1 MALQVQQ
8 LIEGKGKPVCIT
20 RDEPVTK
27 ALTLMVNNDY
37 SQLPVTKTDGDI
49 DIPEGMV
56 TYEGILRGIR
66 NFGARLED
74 LKVKDVMVLAP
85 VFSQDDDLF
94 DILNKLKETNAVLVT
109 GTEGQGLV
117 GIVTSYDST
126 EYFRDQT
133 EDLMRVED
141 IETTIKEFIDWAYT
155 EQDGKSRKEE
165 LDRAIT
171 AISARPNQNE
181 NEAEKKMRGFDEL
194 SLGEYISL
202 LVYRKTWGFFEPIFG
217 IPRDSLI
224 ELLNKIHGIRNA
236 LAHFRGDIS
245 KEQRETLKFCA
256 DWFSKRMEEFQARLD
271 REDQEREQI
280 AQLFQ
285 KVQVL
290 PATAA
295 VKEGTGEYVINPP
308 TQVSTPEFA
317 VSEAGSGGGRYALLA
332 DWLQSQPGRIDHV
345 QLTFNQVEEIIQ
357 ADLPPSA
364 RDRRVWWANDT
375 VGHSHSQLWL
385 DAGWRTTYINL
396 TEGRVTFS
404 RIKEREKAYIAFF
417 SKLLEELR
425 RIADFPVKDVS
436 PDGTSWI
443 VIKTIA
449 HQGGVTSYFTFSF
462 TRDKRFRVE
471 LYLDLVDK
479 AQTKA
484 VFDKLFFQKNQI
496 ESTVGPIEWER
507 LDNHRASRL
516 ALYHEGQISDEKKH
530 PELRKWAVEMMVE
543 FYSALAKPAEEAI
556 SEVVLG

>member
-171 AISARPNQNE
+171 AISARPNQNG

-202 LVYRKTWGFFEPIFG
+202 LVYRKTWGFFEPVFG

-224 ELLNKIHGIRNA
+224 ELLNKIRGIRNA

-271 REDQEREQI
+271 REDQEQERI

-285 KVQVL
+285 KLEVV
-290 PATAA
+290 PGTAA
-295 VKEGTGEYVINPP
+295 VREETGEYVINPSSQGSM
-308 TQVSTPEFA
+308 TEFSI
-317 VSEAGSGGGRYALLA
+317 SEAGSGGGRYALLA

-449 HQGGVTSYFTFSF
+449 QQGGVTSYFTFSF

-484 VFDKLFFQKNQI
+484 VFDKLFFQKKQI

-507 LDNHRASRL
+507 LDNRRASRL

-530 PELRKWAVEMMVE
+530 PELQKWAAEMMVK